1 VFDKWVTF
9 IKKPAMTRL
18 IIDILDEGDKASIL
32 KKLDE
37 FRGKHWIRY
46 SRFNAVG
53 LPGSPMTEDDLTELL
68 DEAQSSPSLSV
79 EEFKA
84 RLGI

>member
-1 VFDKWVTF
+1 
-9 IKKPAMTRL
+9 MTRL

-46 SRFNAVG
+46 SRFSAAG
-53 LPGSPMTEDDLTELL
+53 LPGSPMTDQELNEMIG
-68 DEAQSSPSLSV
+68 EAENSPSLSV
-79 EEFKA
+79 EAFKA